1 MQRRITS
8 VLGVAVALSTL
19 ALVVAGCAPA
29 GGDTGEPDEP
39 SEPGEA
45 APLTYLNTADGTCAA
60 GPNEGV
66 DFDAAKAYIESYQQK
81 ADRIFRSEPLPEP
94 LPSDLLMVYANNDT
108 PVADAYWKPW
118 AEEAAQ
124 TAGVQFQNVSVGVT
138 AESQQAGFNSIVSL
152 APDIVIM
159 GAIDPTFVQD
169 QVEQLVANGSTVIP
183 AAQPNI
189 DQFGLEESLGGDGA
203 SYVNGKVLGA
213 GAVYFTCGT
222 ADEFVFYNIT
232 ELTFSQVVLKG
243 AEDFLKEL
251 NPNANL
257 RVVDISIGDPDPAS
271 KIVSDL
277 QAHPETAFFVTPADQ
292 YQIGLSEAAA
302 LAGLENAYGIGQS
315 SLPANYEQIQ
325 NGEQVAGNGMDY
337 QGFMYLIV
345 DQGFRQYQ
353 DVFTSW
359 TDEDWEELYPLIQS
373 VITVTN
379 VEDYPD
385 GNYIAYPNTQ
395 ADFAELWG
403 K

>member
-1 MQRRITS
+1 MQRRTMS
-8 VLGVAVALSTL
+8 ALSGAGVL
-19 ALVVAGCAPA
+19 ALLALAVTGCAQ
-29 GGDTGEPDEP
+29 GSDESP
-39 SEPGEA
+39 TSDGA
-45 APLTYLNTADGTCAA
+45 APLTYLDTSDGTCAA
-60 GPNEGV
+60 GPHDGV
-66 DFDAAKAYIESYQQK
+66 DFDSAEAYIQKYQVK
-81 ADRIFRSEPLPEP
+81 ADRIFQTEPLPEP
-94 LPSDLLMVYANNDT
+94 LPSDLLMIYANNDT

-138 AESQQAGFNSIVSL
+138 AESQQAGFNTIVSL
-152 APDIVIM
+152 DPDIVIM

-169 QVEQLVANGSTVIP
+169 QVEQLVAEGAVVVP

-189 DQFGLEESLGGDGA
+189 DQFDLEESLGGDGA

-222 ADEFVFYNIT
+222 ADEFVFYNIP
-232 ELTFSQVVLKG
+232 ELTFSQVVLEG
-243 AEDFLKEL
+243 AEDYLEEL

-277 QAHPETAFFVTPADQ
+277 QAHPETTFFITPADQ
-292 YQIGLSEAAA
+292 YQIGLSEAAS
-302 LAGLENAYGIGQS
+302 LAGLENAYGLGQS

-325 NGEQVAGNGMDY
+325 DGTQVAGDGTDY
-337 QGFMYLIV
+337 QAFMYLIV
-345 DQGFRQYQ
+345 DQSFRQYQ
-353 DVFTSW
+353 DVFTPW

-373 VITVTN
+373 VITVQN
-379 VEDYPD
+379 VEDYPE
-385 GNYIAYPNTQ
+385 GNFVAYENTQ
-395 ADFAELWG
+395 ADFAKLWG